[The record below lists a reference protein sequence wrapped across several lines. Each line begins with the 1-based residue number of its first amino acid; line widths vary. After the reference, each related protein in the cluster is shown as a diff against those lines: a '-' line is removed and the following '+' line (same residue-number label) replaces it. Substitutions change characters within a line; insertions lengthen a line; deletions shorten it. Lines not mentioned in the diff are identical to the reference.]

1 MDSLSVGDS
10 VRVSDGKFGTIY
22 SFGHYDDEIPAE
34 FLQIKTSAKST
45 LEISA
50 EHMVFVK
57 QESSTKAIPAS
68 SVKTGDV
75 LVTSENET
83 TVSKIK
89 TVVRNGAYAPF
100 TDSGDIV
107 VSDVL
112 SSNYISMMPEE
123 DVFMGVDMQWIAHT
137 FKAPHRFVCSLNF
150 AICENETYTNGLS
163 NWIYG
168 PYHAGRWLAEQH
180 SAVKFAGTALL
191 ISTLSLMGPGAL
203 VVAALLA
210 LRASKKNKVKAL

>member
-1 MDSLSVGDS
+1 MG
-10 VRVSDGKFGTIY
+10 
-22 SFGHYDDEIPAE
+22 SFGHYDDEISAD

-57 QESSTKAIPAS
+57 QQGESTKAIPAS

-75 LVTSENET
+75 LITSDETET

-89 TVVRNGAYAPF
+89 TVRRTGAYAPF

-137 FKAPHRFVCSLNF
+137 FKAHHRFVCSLNF
-150 AICENETYTNGLS
+150 AICENEAYTNGLS

-168 PYHAGRWLAEQH
+168 PYHAGRWLVEQN

>member
-1 MDSLSVGDS
+1 MG
-10 VRVSDGKFGTIY
+10 
-22 SFGHYDDEIPAE
+22 SFGHYDDEISAD

-57 QESSTKAIPAS
+57 QQGESTKAIPAS

-75 LVTSENET
+75 LVTSDENET

-168 PYHAGRWLAEQH
+168 PYHIGRWLVQQH
-180 SAVKFAGTALL
+180 TTVKFAGTALL
-191 ISTLSLMGPGAL
+191 VGMLSLVGPGAL

-210 LRASKKNKVKAL
+210 IQVLKKNK